1 MASTAE
7 IAHRWANQKF
17 GKYGSLV
24 AGNTS
29 CDENTFY
36 SYFTPYAQW
45 LDKKRKIMVIMD
57 GAETRSSGKHLHHIR
72 AAIPGGVIVF
82 ATSKWGYHGYNDVE
96 FLDWRGEF
104 SNPLGV
110 TETYIDKQ
118 FRVFEGL
125 LKYSGGTVDTS
136 LRHYHEAVRF
146 AKYFP
151 KGSVDQ
157 WCRAKRKTL
166 KELKGCARF
175 NASSEIQTIN
185 RKIRM
190 ITAIKKDLGF
200 SEILDYIFGKGE
212 WDKYLKRSKGARE
225 RMANTKLAHKIARHI
240 DLGWS
245 NDGMTNSQVLALTPL
260 ERVNIKLGKFYSESP
275 ANLRKRKD
283 NAYKR
288 RLSYLGISRGLN
300 YYDDSRVS
308 KVTDD
313 TNRVLYEYNS
323 LYYLHGVSQSYLD
336 MPNNWREM
344 FDKNP
349 AHFRKLF
356 WRYAEYMQ
364 KLGVGVMIYRS
375 QGIRDPEELEA
386 KGRHEDAVCLRMV
399 LTRMTRYERRQRL
412 LQEKLRRAEEER
424 QREAERNRKYIEQL
438 RTMGDEGFRI
448 IWRKHL
454 GAIPINPDREFFYGG
469 NALLRLSKN
478 GEAIETS
485 KSIKLSIKQA
495 EDMWRLISIW
505 HEDPSKFRKVNIPT
519 LHTTWHADNY
529 VDDILIAGCH
539 RIAYKEM
546 KDMASQLGFIKE
558 TGHSNAV

>member
-36 SYFTPYAQW
+36 SYSTPYAQW

-57 GAETRSSGKHLHHIR
+57 RGETSSSSGHLSHIR
-72 AAIPGGVIVF
+72 NAIPGDVTVF
-82 ATSKWGYHGYNDVE
+82 ATSKWGYHGYDDVE

-118 FRVFEGL
+118 FSVFEGL

-136 LRHYHEAVRF
+136 LHHYHEAVRF
-146 AKYFP
+146 AEYFP

-157 WCRAKRKTL
+157 WCRVKRKTL
-166 KELKGCARF
+166 KELKDSARF
-175 NASSEIQTIN
+175 NASSETQTIN

-190 ITAIKKDLGF
+190 IAAIKKGLGF
-200 SEILDYIFGKGE
+200 GEILDYIFGKGE
-212 WDKYLKRSKGARE
+212 WNKYMERSKGARK
-225 RMANTKLAHKIARHI
+225 RVATAKLARKIARHI
-240 DLGWS
+240 GLDWDKG
-245 NDGMTNSQVLALTPL
+245 GMTDSQILALTPL

-275 ANLRKRKD
+275 ANLRDRKD
-283 NAYKR
+283 NAHKR
-288 RLSYLGISRGLN
+288 RLSYLGVSRDFN
-300 YYDDSRVS
+300 YYGFEVS

-313 TNRVLYEYNS
+313 TNRVLYEHNS
-323 LYYLHGVSQSYLD
+323 LYYLRGVSPLHFN

-349 AHFRKLF
+349 AHFRKRF
-356 WRYAEYMQ
+356 WKYAEYMQ
-364 KLGVGVMIYRS
+364 KLGVGAMIYTS
-375 QGIRDPEELEA
+375 QGIRDPEELETE
-386 KGRHEDAVCLRMV
+386 GRHEDAVCLRMV
-399 LTRMTRYERRQRL
+399 LTRITRYERRQRL
-412 LQEKLRRAEEER
+412 LQEELRRAEEER

-438 RTMGDEGFRI
+438 RAMGDEGLRV

-454 GAIPINPDREFFYGG
+454 GAMPVNPDREFFYGG
-469 NALLRLSKN
+469 NVLLRLSKN
-478 GEAIETS
+478 GNAIETS

-495 EDMWRLISIW
+495 EGMWRLISIW

-519 LHTTWHADNY
+519 LYTTWHADNY
-529 VDDILIAGCH
+529 IDDILIAGCH

-546 KDMASQLGFIKE
+546 EDMASQLGFIKE